1 MEPQVFRIH
10 SEYIDLLQFLK
21 ATGMAA
27 TGGEAKH
34 IVDEGRVQFN
44 GTLEHRRRKKLRAG
58 DHVHVALDPPEFW
71 VIQNESPTAS

>member
-10 SEYIDLLQFLK
+10 TEYIDLLQFLK

-34 IVDEGRVQFN
+34 IVDEGRVLFN

-71 VIQNESPTAS
+71 VIQPQSPTAS

>member
-10 SEYIDLLQFLK
+10 TEYIDLLQFLK
-21 ATGMAA
+21 ATGMAT
-27 TGGEAKH
+27 TGGAAKH

-58 DHVHVALDPPEFW
+58 DNVHVAMGPPEFW
-71 VIQNESPTAS
+71 VIQRQSPTAS

>member
-1 MEPQVFRIH
+1 MEPQVFRIQT
-10 SEYIDLLQFLK
+10 EFIDLLQFLT

-34 IVDEGRVQFN
+34 SVDEGRVQFN